1 MAFIRHQNEKPVFA
15 DERKATRTCVEL
27 IGALEDTDPTVR
39 RWAARDLVE
48 CPDAAPAL
56 AARLVVERDLSVREV
71 IFSTLVEMGVPSSID
86 TLIECLRSDDA
97 SLRNEAVEAMKQL
110 PDVVAPFMSRLLA
123 DPDPDTR
130 IFSVNVLE
138 SLRHPNVEAWLI
150 DVVTGDPHVN
160 VCGTAVDLLAEVG
173 TENAAEAIDALKA
186 RFPDEPYIQFSADI
200 AMNRIRKGS

>member
-15 DERKATRTCVEL
+15 DERRATRTCAEL
-27 IGALEDTDPTVR
+27 TAALEDADPTVR

-48 CPDAAPAL
+48 CPDAASAL
-56 AARLVVERDLSVREV
+56 SSRLAVEHDLSVREV
-71 IFSTLVEMGVPSSID
+71 IFTTLVRIGVPSSVD

-110 PDVVAPFMSRLLA
+110 PDAVVPFMSRLLA

-130 IFSVNVLE
+130 ILTVNILE

-150 DVVTGDPHVN
+150 DVVTEDPHVN

-173 TENAAEAIDALKA
+173 TVNATEAINALKA
-186 RFPDEPYIQFSADI
+186 RFPDEPYIQFSANV
-200 AMNRIRKGS
+200 ALNRIRKGS